1 MSPTTSPLTAEDRRT
16 RFLELLAGSTADD
29 TLRTSAELVLDRCT
43 PANDALWGDPKLAA
57 LDRLPAI
64 HLADALSVA
73 LVNEQ
78 HVTYQHLDHAYS
90 ALPGKEQLIDSLV
103 ERGVA
108 PVRDEPG
115 VYGSPHFATFITLA
129 AARTLTAQ
137 ESCTAPV
144 HLGFR
149 LTIEAFAQMHAVE
162 LLNQLRWS
170 TSHNI
175 VRYVLRSNVADR
187 HLKSRKPADRHSR
200 ATLIRQINVGLAD
213 LGAGELRAIRD
224 HVHKLRPYPR

>member
-1 MSPTTSPLTAEDRRT
+1 MPQETRHLTPEDRRT
-16 RFLELLAGSTADD
+16 RFLELLSGSTADA
-29 TLRTSAELVLDRCT
+29 TLRSNAEQLLDGCAPT
-43 PANDALWGDPKLAA
+43 TDALWGDPQLAV

-64 HLADALSVA
+64 HLADVLSVA

-78 HVTYQHLDHAYS
+78 HVTYQHLDHAYGV
-90 ALPGKEQLIDSLV
+90 LPGREQLIDSLV
-103 ERGVA
+103 ERGVP

-115 VYGSPHFATFITLA
+115 VCGSPHFAAFITLG
-129 AARTLTAQ
+129 AARTLAAQ

-149 LTIEAFAQMHAVE
+149 LTIEAFAHLHAVE

-170 TSHNI
+170 TSHNV

-187 HLKSRKPADRHSR
+187 HLKARKPADRHSR
-200 ATLIRQINVGLAD
+200 TTLLRQINSGLDD
-213 LGAGELRAIRD
+213 LGTGELRAIRD